1 MRTADG
7 SLAVM
12 ELEAIEPDLYPDMA
26 PEVPARL
33 AQAVRQLLTITGR
46 DA

>member
-1 MRTADG
+1 MDLLRIADG
-7 SLAVM
+7 SLALM

-33 AQAVRQLLTITGR
+33 AEAVRDLL
-46 DA
+46 